1 MAKAQALPAQQAAM
15 SKKVAL
21 GIWATFITY
30 FAAMFFQNSV
40 NIAQPIQAADL
51 NGMALFSWI
60 IALPALGAAV
70 ATLMFGKLSDMY
82 GRRSIL
88 LTSLSLFMVGTIL
101 SALSPTMWFAIAAR
115 VILMLGQGALAP
127 LCFSVIG
134 DLFEPAARAR
144 WSGLLNV
151 PAGIAATIAPTLG
164 GLLTQSS
171 MGWRGLFWFMVP
183 IVLIS
188 GLLVAAGVPGR
199 QKKVEQKV
207 DFLGIVLMV
216 IASATLIFGVSWL
229 GDPSRLAIA
238 IGLIVVSVV
247 AWFVFIRSEN
257 NAEAPILDPQ
267 VLFNRT
273 FITAAG
279 AGFMSFFGLLG
290 VMIYSPVF
298 AQNVMG
304 VSPAVS
310 GSMLTPFSM
319 LFAFMGLPAGFILAK
334 TKRYKW
340 IFITGYALLSIALFI
355 MWQFTAQT
363 PIWLFVLIT
372 ALVGFANGVMP
383 TINTLV
389 AQFAVPKRLL
399 GVAVGAIFFVVM
411 MGMAIA
417 PAILGLAQNSAADL
431 EAGLKLVF
439 LVGAIG
445 MVVSFL
451 MVLTIPEVSMDVEV
465 ADKQAPAPESAD

>member
-1 MAKAQALPAQQAAM
+1 MARAHALPAKQPQLATQ
-15 SKKVAL
+15 KTVAIGL
-21 GIWATFITY
+21 WAVFITY
-30 FAAMFFQNSV
+30 FVAMFFMNSV
-40 NIAQPIQAADL
+40 NIAQPIQVAEL

-60 IALPALGAAV
+60 IALPALGSAV

-88 LTSLSLFMVGTIL
+88 LTSMGFFLVGVVL
-101 SALSPTMWFAIAAR
+101 SAISTSIAFAIVAR
-115 VILMLGQGALAP
+115 VVLMLGQGALAP

-144 WSGLLNV
+144 WSGMLNV

-164 GLLTQSS
+164 GLITESTF
-171 MGWRGLFWFMVP
+171 GWRGLFWVMVP
-183 IVLIS
+183 LVLIA
-188 GLLVAAGVPGR
+188 GALVAVGIPGR
-199 QKKVEQKV
+199 KEKVEQKV
-207 DFLGIVLMV
+207 DFVGIVVMV
-216 IASATLIFGVSWL
+216 IASATLIIGVSWL
-229 GDPSRLAIA
+229 GDPTRLALG
-238 IGLIVVSVV
+238 IGLIVVSVI
-247 AWFVFIRSEN
+247 AWAGFIAVEKK
-257 NAEAPILDPQ
+257 AEAPILDPQ

-298 AQNVMG
+298 AQGVMG

-319 LFAFMGLPAGFILAK
+319 LFAFMGVPAGFVLAK
-334 TKRYKW
+334 TKKYKW
-340 IFITGYALLSIALFI
+340 MFIVGYAILTVAMFI

-363 PIWLFVLIT
+363 PIWLFVVAT

-389 AQFAVPKRLL
+389 AQFAVPRRLL
-399 GVAVGAIFFVVM
+399 GVAIGAIFFVVM

-431 EAGLKLVF
+431 EAGLKLIF
-439 LVGAIG
+439 FVGAIG
-445 MVVSFL
+445 MAVSLL
-451 MVLTIPEVSMDVEV
+451 MVLTIPEVSMDSEV
-465 ADKQAPAPESAD
+465 ADKKK